1 VTQKSGTN
9 GRNDPAGHSEDLELV
24 REILRGQG
32 EAEERFV
39 KRMRCVPLILE
50 SRNSR
55 LGSPLDEEDLRDLV
69 QETLAAVWRK
79 LDTYAGRSSLETWVY
94 SYCIN
99 QLMNAIRSKQRGPRL
114 AGDDAE
120 DMAADLRRASD
131 ASFDEFEVIDGCL
144 ERLDGFPA
152 EIIRL
157 KFFAELTFN
166 QIGARLGIPE
176 NSAKTHYYRGM
187 NRLRTLVQPL
197 LREDW

>member
-1 VTQKSGTN
+1 
-9 GRNDPAGHSEDLELV
+9 
-24 REILRGQG
+24 
-32 EAEERFV
+32 
-39 KRMRCVPLILE
+39 MRCVPLILE

-69 QETLAAVWRK
+69 QETLAVVWRK

-120 DMAADLRRASD
+120 DMTVDPQHASD
-131 ASFDEFEVIDGCL
+131 AGFDEFEVVDGCL

-152 EIIRL
+152 QIIRL
-157 KFFAELTFN
+157 KFFDELTFN

-176 NSAKTHYYRGM
+176 NSAKTHFYRGM
-187 NRLRTLVQPL
+187 DRLRTLVQPL

>member
-1 VTQKSGTN
+1 VTQKN
-9 GRNDPAGHSEDLELV
+9 GQNGSHDLAGHSEDLELV
-24 REILRGQG
+24 REILRGRS

-55 LGSPLDEEDLRDLV
+55 LGSPLDEEDLKDLV
-69 QETLAAVWRK
+69 QETLAVVWRK

-94 SYCIN
+94 SYCTN
-99 QLMNAIRSKQRGPRL
+99 QLMNAIRSKQRSPRL

-120 DMAADLRRASD
+120 EMAADARRPSTT
-131 ASFDEFEVIDGCL
+131 FDEFELVDGCL

-152 EIIRL
+152 EIIRM
-157 KFFAELTFN
+157 KFFGDLTFN

-187 NRLRTLVQPL
+187 NRLRTLVRPL